1 MSRIFFGVV
10 GADAHLYKSASSHY
24 KLEESS
30 YRALVVAV
38 PHMEEEVRLLAAVV
52 EVVKVE
58 AEGGPSHMGRLFDHP
73 DPVVAV
79 AAPVGCRDSRGSLAG
94 CSRRV
99 PISAFHPRSSQSGM
113 SALQLAQLAAHPT

>member
-1 MSRIFFGVV
+1 
-10 GADAHLYKSASSHY
+10 
-24 KLEESS
+24 
-30 YRALVVAV
+30 
-38 PHMEEEVRLLAAVV
+38 VRLLAAVV

-113 SALQLAQLAAHPT
+113 SAGAGPWAEEAVRAPRLCRGVPYLWCVGC